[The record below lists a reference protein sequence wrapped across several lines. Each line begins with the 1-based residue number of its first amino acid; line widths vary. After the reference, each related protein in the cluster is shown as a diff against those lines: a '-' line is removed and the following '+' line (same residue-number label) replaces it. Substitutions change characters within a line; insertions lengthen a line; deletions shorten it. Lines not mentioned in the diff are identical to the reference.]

1 MRTFARI
8 LFFFCFGMSVL
19 AAGARDV
26 VWTELPTQGQL
37 PVANIH
43 RLLQDGEGY
52 MWYGTEGGGLCRD
65 DGYDVDV
72 FRSDAL
78 TPRLL
83 GSNSVTCL
91 AEDGHG
97 RIYIGTTEGLYVLD
111 KADYGIKP
119 WATGIP
125 LARLR
130 TEAVMAAADGTLWA
144 AAGGTVYHYSFQ
156 GQLLEE
162 FPSEWDGSRVS
173 VSGLCED
180 RGRHV
185 YVSQWGGGLLRYDPA
200 RRQMEACAWPYAYSP
215 IQMTE
220 EGQTGRFWVA
230 TWGGGIVSYIPGE
243 DVRREARVVVHPATG
258 EGDDRSRVLGM
269 AWDEGQ
275 RRVWVASLDNLYAYD
290 WRGGTLEAV
299 DLEGILPAGKKILDQ
314 PVADRW
320 GNVWV
325 PGYSPHTFILSRPA
339 EGAMAALI
347 EAVNRCG
354 AYRVA
359 VDIPSGVDGATGRCP
374 GAAVLADE
382 TVTFQYPKRGL
393 LLFPG
398 RAQAGRL
405 TVHPIAPVYPVKSDV
420 HWFEEADAAALLPPR
435 AMDSHKG
442 KNGRAL
448 LVAGCGRY
456 TGAALMSAM
465 AALRGGAGLLTVAVP
480 AALKGAFAQLP
491 EAMCVPCGAGD
502 AWDAAAQADAAR
514 LLGGRTALGI
524 GSGMGEMESAPLLA
538 EALRTGLPTVLDADA
553 LNALS
558 RERGL
563 LRLLHARC
571 VLTPHPAEMARL
583 CDCETAAVTAD
594 PVAAAR
600 EAAARFGCVVLLKG
614 ATSCISDG
622 RDVYL
627 NTSGNPGLA
636 KGGSGDVLT
645 GIALALLAQGLKPL
659 EAACAASYLLG
670 ASADR
675 AYAILGNRMLLA
687 GDVIDAIS
695 QEIRAGRVR

>member
-1 MRTFARI
+1 MDAEAYLACGAAYRGDALVNYRRAQDAGCRI
-8 LFFFCFGMSVL
+8 L
-19 AAGARDV
+19 
-26 VWTELPTQGQL
+26 TQL
-37 PVANIH
+37 PP
-43 RLLQDGEGY
+43 L
-52 MWYGTEGGGLCRD
+52 
-65 DGYDVDV
+65 DGYACVV
-72 FRSDAL
+72 DAL
-78 TPRLL
+78 L
-83 GSNSVTCL
+83 G
-91 AEDGHG
+91 
-97 RIYIGTTEGLYVLD
+97 
-111 KADYGIKP
+111 
-119 WATGIP
+119 TG
-125 LARLR
+125 
-130 TEAVMAAADGTLWA
+130 
-144 AAGGTVYHYSFQ
+144 
-156 GQLLEE
+156 
-162 FPSEWDGSRVS
+162 
-173 VSGLCED
+173 
-180 RGRHV
+180 
-185 YVSQWGGGLLRYDPA
+185 
-200 RRQMEACAWPYAYSP
+200 
-215 IQMTE
+215 
-220 EGQTGRFWVA
+220 
-230 TWGGGIVSYIPGE
+230 
-243 DVRREARVVVHPATG
+243 
-258 EGDDRSRVLGM
+258 
-269 AWDEGQ
+269 
-275 RRVWVASLDNLYAYD
+275 
-290 WRGGTLEAV
+290 
-299 DLEGILPAGKKILDQ
+299 
-314 PVADRW
+314 
-320 GNVWV
+320 
-325 PGYSPHTFILSRPA
+325 LSRPA

-524 GSGMGEMESAPLLA
+524 GSGMGEMENAPLLA

-645 GIALALLAQGLKPL
+645 GIALALLAQGLKSL

-675 AYAILGNRMLLA
+675 ACAILGNRMLLA

>member
-1 MRTFARI
+1 MKDVLTPAASREADRI
-8 LFFFCFGMSVL
+8 LIEEYGIPGVELMERAAEGVAAAVRAAARVASGGRVLVLCGAGNNGGDGL
-19 AAGARDV
+19 AALRLLHASGVDAEAYLACGAAYRGDALV
-26 VWTELPTQGQL
+26 NYRRAQDAGCRILTELPPL
-37 PVANIH
+37 
-43 RLLQDGEGY
+43 
-52 MWYGTEGGGLCRD
+52 
-65 DGYDVDV
+65 DGYACVV
-72 FRSDAL
+72 DAL
-78 TPRLL
+78 L
-83 GSNSVTCL
+83 G
-91 AEDGHG
+91 
-97 RIYIGTTEGLYVLD
+97 
-111 KADYGIKP
+111 
-119 WATGIP
+119 TG
-125 LARLR
+125 
-130 TEAVMAAADGTLWA
+130 
-144 AAGGTVYHYSFQ
+144 
-156 GQLLEE
+156 
-162 FPSEWDGSRVS
+162 
-173 VSGLCED
+173 
-180 RGRHV
+180 
-185 YVSQWGGGLLRYDPA
+185 
-200 RRQMEACAWPYAYSP
+200 
-215 IQMTE
+215 
-220 EGQTGRFWVA
+220 
-230 TWGGGIVSYIPGE
+230 
-243 DVRREARVVVHPATG
+243 
-258 EGDDRSRVLGM
+258 
-269 AWDEGQ
+269 
-275 RRVWVASLDNLYAYD
+275 
-290 WRGGTLEAV
+290 
-299 DLEGILPAGKKILDQ
+299 
-314 PVADRW
+314 
-320 GNVWV
+320 
-325 PGYSPHTFILSRPA
+325 LSRPA

-687 GDVIDAIS
+687 GDVIDVIS